1 MGPPAALNVAP
12 PVALTIAGSDSGG
25 GAGIQA
31 DLACFLALGVHGA
44 SAVTAVSSQSPRGI
58 SGIHE
63 VAAAFVGEQ
72 IRHVCADVAVAA
84 AKTGMLASAA
94 TIREVAAAVTACG
107 LRQLVIDPVLVSTSG
122 TRLLA
127 VEAEAALVAELF
139 PLARVVTP
147 NLDEAAALAGREV
160 RDLRQMR
167 EAARTLHGMGAEWV
181 LVKGGHLETKPVDVL
196 YDGTSF
202 LEFEGERI
210 GPTGSE
216 AGPPVHGT
224 GCVLSAAI
232 TAHLARGASVPDAV
246 RRARDHVTGAIRHA
260 RHVGSGACAEPAWNL
275 YRR

>member
-1 MGPPAALNVAP
+1 MGPPAALNLAP

-44 SAVTAVSSQSPRGI
+44 SAVTAVSSQSSRGI

-94 TIREVAAAVTACG
+94 TIREVAAAVGACG

-127 VEAEAALVAELF
+127 VEAQAALVAELF

-160 RDLRQMR
+160 RDLGQMR

-196 YDGTSF
+196 YDGTTF

-210 GPTGSE
+210 GPVG
-216 AGPPVHGT
+216 GPPVHGT

-260 RHVGSGACAEPAWNL
+260 RHVGSGVCAEPAWNL

>member
-1 MGPPAALNVAP
+1 MGPPAALNPAP
-12 PVALTIAGSDSGG
+12 LALTIAGSDSGG

-31 DLACFLALGVHGA
+31 DLACFLALDVHGTSA
-44 SAVTAVSSQSPRGI
+44 ITAVTSQTTGSI

-63 VAAAFVGEQ
+63 VPAAFVGEQ
-72 IRHVCADVAVAA
+72 IRHVCASAAVAA

-94 TIREVAAAVTACG
+94 TIRAVAAAVGACG
-107 LRQLVIDPVLVSTSG
+107 LEGLVVDPVLVSTSG

-127 VEAEAALVAELF
+127 VEAQGALVADLF

-147 NLDEAAALAGREV
+147 NLDEAAALTDREV
-160 RDLRQMR
+160 RDLGQMR
-167 EAARTLHGMGAEWV
+167 EAARALHGLGAEWV

-210 GPTGSE
+210 GPTGSQ

-232 TAHLARGASVPDAV
+232 TAHLARGAPVPDAV
-246 RRARDHVTGAIRHA
+246 GKARDHVAGAIRHA
-260 RHVGSGACAEPAWNL
+260 RQVGSGLCADPAWNL
-275 YRR
+275 QRR

>member
-1 MGPPAALNVAP
+1 VGPPAALNVVP
-12 PVALTIAGSDSGG
+12 PIALTIAGSDSGG

-44 SAVTAVSSQSPRGI
+44 SAVTAVTSQSSRGV
-58 SGIHE
+58 SGVQE

-72 IRHVCADVAVAA
+72 IRHVCADLQVAA
-84 AKTGMLASAA
+84 AKTGMLASVA
-94 TIREVAAAVTACG
+94 TIRQVAAAVGACG
-107 LRQLVIDPVLVSTSG
+107 LDQLVVDPVLVSTSG

-127 VEAEAALVAELF
+127 AEAQAALVDELF

-147 NLDEAAALAGREV
+147 NLDEAATLTGREV
-160 RDLRQMR
+160 RDLGQMR
-167 EAARTLHGMGAEWV
+167 EAARALQGLGPEWV

-202 LEFEGERI
+202 LELEGERI
-210 GPTGSE
+210 GPVG
-216 AGPPVHGT
+216 GPPVHGT

-232 TAHLARGASVPDAV
+232 TAHLARGALVPDAV
-246 RRARDHVTGAIRHA
+246 WRAKDHVTGAIRHA
-260 RHVGSGACAEPAWNL
+260 RHVGSGLCAEPAWNL

>member
-1 MGPPAALNVAP
+1 
-12 PVALTIAGSDSGG
+12 VALSIAGSDSGG

-44 SAVTAVSSQSPRGI
+44 SAVTAVTSQNTQSI

-72 IRHVCADVAVAA
+72 IRHVCADIAVAA

-94 TIREVAAAVTACG
+94 TIREVAAAVTACS
-107 LRQLVIDPVLVSTSG
+107 LHQLVIDPVLVSTSG

-127 VEAEAALVAELF
+127 AEAQAVLVAELF

-160 RDLRQMR
+160 RDLDQMR
-167 EAARTLHGMGAEWV
+167 EAARILHGLGAEWV

-210 GPTGSE
+210 GLSGSK

-232 TAHLARGASVPDAV
+232 TAHLTRGASVPDAV
-246 RRARDHVTGAIRHA
+246 GMAKDHVTGAIRHA
-260 RHVGSGACAEPAWNL
+260 RHVGSGVCADPAWNL

>member
-1 MGPPAALNVAP
+1 VPPI
-12 PVALTIAGSDSGG
+12 ALTIAGSDSGG

-44 SAVTAVSSQSPRGI
+44 SAVTAVTSQNSRGV
-58 SGIHE
+58 SGVQE

-72 IRHVCADVAVAA
+72 IRHVCADLQVAA

-94 TIREVAAAVTACG
+94 TIRQVAAAVGACG
-107 LRQLVIDPVLVSTSG
+107 LDQLVVDPVLVSTSG

-127 VEAEAALVAELF
+127 AEAQAALVDELF

-147 NLDEAAALAGREV
+147 NLDEAAALTGREV
-160 RDLRQMR
+160 HDLGQMR
-167 EAARTLHGMGAEWV
+167 EAARALHGLGAEWV

-202 LEFEGERI
+202 LELEGEHI
-210 GPTGSE
+210 GPAG
-216 AGPPVHGT
+216 GPPVHGT

-246 RRARDHVTGAIRHA
+246 RRAKDHVTGAIRHA
-260 RHVGSGACAEPAWNL
+260 RHVGSGLCAEPAWNL

>member
-1 MGPPAALNVAP
+1 MKENP

-31 DLACFLALGVHGA
+31 DLACFLALGVHGV
-44 SAVTAVSSQSPRGI
+44 SAVTAVTSQNPRGI

-72 IRHVCADVAVAA
+72 IRHVCADVVVAA
-84 AKTGMLASAA
+84 AKTG
-94 TIREVAAAVTACG
+94 
-107 LRQLVIDPVLVSTSG
+107 G

-127 VEAEAALVAELF
+127 AEAQVLVAELF

-160 RDLRQMR
+160 RDLDQMR
-167 EAARTLHGMGAEWV
+167 EAARILHGLGAEWV

-210 GPTGSE
+210 GLSGSK

-232 TAHLARGASVPDAV
+232 TAHLTRGASVPDAV
-246 RRARDHVTGAIRHA
+246 GMAKDHVTGAIRHA
-260 RHVGSGACAEPAWNL
+260 RHVGSGVCADPAWNL